1 MTAPVPIPFSTAPAR
16 APALGDEVHV
26 WHLGHAGTRPSEVA
40 VHARAALDGL
50 LCMYA
55 DLACAPAIERGAQ
68 GKPFA
73 PALGDLEFNL
83 SHAGADVLLAF
94 ARGQPVGVDLER
106 VDRRVALDAIA
117 ARHFAPSEAR
127 ALAGLEPVARRE
139 RFLELWTRKEAVL
152 KALGEG
158 LSFGLARVEFDLDA
172 DARAGAL
179 QGVLAHPEWR
189 LHALA
194 PARMLV
200 GALAWRGPPRAVR
213 AFMLPHARLATL
225 GRARTSL

>member
-1 MTAPVPIPFSTAPAR
+1 MTAPAPIRFSAAPAQ

-26 WHLGHAGTRPSEVA
+26 WHLGHAGTRPAEVA
-40 VHARAALDGL
+40 VHARAALDAL

-55 DLACAPAIERGAQ
+55 GLACAPAIERGAQ

-73 PALGDLEFNL
+73 PALGDFEFNL
-83 SHAGADVLLAF
+83 SHAGCDVLLAF
-94 ARGQPVGVDLER
+94 ARGQAVGVDLER

-117 ARHFAPSEAR
+117 QRHFSSAEAR
-127 ALAGLEPVARRE
+127 ALARLEPGPRRE

-158 LSFGLARVEFDLDA
+158 LSFGLARVEFGLDA
-172 DARAGAL
+172 DARVGAL
-179 QGVLAHPEWR
+179 RGPLAHPHWQ

-194 PARMLV
+194 PARGLV
-200 GALAWRGPPRAVR
+200 GTLAWRGAPRPVR
-213 AFMLPHARLATL
+213 AFVLPHARLATFAH
-225 GRARTSL
+225 ARTSL